1 MNFDGHKKANS
12 KLSSAGPLQSQSG
25 RWLHRVIM
33 LGLVV
38 AMVTVVLFAVS
49 AVIELTLTHFYMQDV
64 DAIMARQGTEP
75 LSGAEVAA
83 IAAKPAVELYS
94 FLAMAFGVVFL
105 CQLYL
110 LWLFRGLRKAVRNG

>member
-1 MNFDGHKKANS
+1 MDFNGRMNANNNP
-12 KLSSAGPLQSQSG
+12 SSAGPLHSKGS

-38 AMVTVVLFAVS
+38 AMVTVVLFALS

-83 IAAKPAVELYS
+83 IAAKPVVDLYS
-94 FLAMAFGVVFL
+94 FLAMAFSVVFL

-110 LWLFRGLRKAVRNG
+110 LWLVRGLRRAARDG